1 MEHEELTEIIIGC
14 AYKVYNKLGF
24 GFLEGIY
31 QKALAIE
38 LQGLGL
44 DVKMEIGIEVT
55 YDGLIIGE
63 FIADMLINGI
73 VLVELKSVRV
83 LSKAHEAQLVN
94 YLAATKMPVGLLIN
108 FGESEVQ
115 IRRRT
120 PNWRPVK

>member
-44 DVKMEIGIEVT
+44 DVKMQIGIEVT